1 MLEVRHE
8 GLTAPGIVV
17 DTVGKALPI
26 FHSDRT
32 NKWLL
37 NTSIHIVSGSHEC
50 YGDKAKRE
58 RMGSFIKCYFIKW
71 PEKVSLSKD
80 QMEVRAGIC
89 CYLGK
94 SLEAGKQPK
103 QVP

>member
-8 GLTAPGIVV
+8 GLTAPGTVV

-32 NKWLL
+32 NKWLP

-58 RMGSFIKCYFIKW
+58 RMESFINCYFIKGGQRRS
-71 PEKVSLSKD
+71 P
-80 QMEVRAGIC
+80 
-89 CYLGK
+89 
-94 SLEAGKQPK
+94 
-103 QVP
+103 